1 MRETWVRKIPWRRE
15 RLPTLVFHGQRSLA
29 GYSPRA
35 RQESDTTEQLSHTH
49 THTHTHNLCD
59 KNHTRQ
65 NLHFSKKHNG
75 KVCLKRNIWEWWL
88 KHIWEDMYLL
98 LKRSWS
104 GHAGNLNAQ
113 WLRKAE
119 ITHIPLQWRRG
130 NTCLCPFSSH
140 CFLPILWK
148 YNIFNPTELKKK
160 KNKMQNPSWW
170 YFLSDFLGA
179 YSGSE
184 DHMVHS

>member
-1 MRETWVRKIPWRRE
+1 MSQNSVFSFGDKRLLFFFFFAEHLYYLRASLVAQILKNPPSMWETWVRKIPWRRE

-130 NTCLCPFSSH
+130 NTCLCPFSQSLLSSH
-140 CFLPILWK
+140 SLEI
-148 YNIFNPTELKKK
+148 
-160 KNKMQNPSWW
+160 
-170 YFLSDFLGA
+170 
-179 YSGSE
+179 
-184 DHMVHS
+184 